1 MSEFNGQLKT
11 AFLKKSILA
20 MFLLLSAC
28 TSSPSSDSVSDP
40 LKNTKHL
47 VVQGHKSLYEN
58 GAFHVPNTSI
68 RLIPPGPSAMEFA
81 GELMGIN
88 ARQSLT
94 TSLNK
99 AAESFTVVSVGTQK
113 TYTLSKAFYEGGDKF
128 SNWVTQHS
136 RPGSMLL
143 LKRSAPDAKYIMGTS
158 LQSAYHLGTTL
169 SEGGD
174 ALSANS
180 LGAAHRINQDG
191 SHLSHTLL
199 DKSLELGAK
208 TVSSGLDRGGET
220 LDKGLTEFIEGY
232 VALPHKLAGRVDA
245 MSVSETWQDYVQD
258 VESTGKWREK
268 HSNQMAFYVKDATNH
283 YFSGVKNSF
292 DKSQQEL
299 DWASQTGSFA
309 ILKSLGWAL
318 HGVFWQGVMK
328 PAGKIS
334 AGALGYMALNGVVYP
349 VVMAG
354 KGGLSLA
361 ELAVKVSWNTAGMA
375 YDIVAPTG
383 KAALAGVLATVQT
396 GGSAI
401 GGSAIMAAGSATSIL
416 GYSATKVTSATVA
429 VGGYST
435 GKAIKYI
442 GVPIAT
448 SGVALTGA
456 AVSVAVA
463 TTEVIAGSVLGA
475 GGELVSGSSKI
486 AATGLAGTTLVVG
499 TSASVVTG
507 ASYGV
512 YQLSKAVVVP
522 STYTLSSGVV
532 LGYGSLSQIAG
543 HSILAVSDA
552 SYMVLSME
560 GPNWVLYSVKG
571 MLGMGEELAPGT
583 VLDLENMQKEGEQFK
598 KLPITPAEMDR
609 VIKALPED
617 LTVQSI

>member
-1 MSEFNGQLKT
+1 MSAFIIKLK
-11 AFLKKSILA
+11 ARFINSIVLIV
-20 MFLLLSAC
+20 FFGLSAC
-28 TSSPSSDSVSDP
+28 TSSPSAPLQDP

-47 VVQGHKSLYEN
+47 MVEGHKSLYEN

-94 TSLNK
+94 TSLNN
-99 AAESFTVVSVGTQK
+99 AAESFTVISVGTEK
-113 TYTLSKAFYEGGDKF
+113 TYALSKAFYEGGDQF
-128 SNWVTQHS
+128 SSWVTQHS

-143 LKRSAPDAKYIMGTS
+143 MKRAAPDAKYIMGTS
-158 LQSAYHLGTTL
+158 LKSARHLASSL

-174 ALSANS
+174 EMSAQS
-180 LGAAHRINQDG
+180 LEVASRINQDG
-191 SHLSHTLL
+191 TQLSGQLFE
-199 DKSLELGAK
+199 DSVELGVT
-208 TVSSGLDRGGET
+208 TVSNGFDKGGET
-220 LDKGLTEFIEGY
+220 LSLSVTDFIKGY
-232 VALPHKLAGRVDA
+232 VALPNKLAGRVDA
-245 MSVSETWQDYVQD
+245 MSIGETWQDYVQGA
-258 VESTGKWREK
+258 ESASDWRERR
-268 HSNQMAFYVKDATNH
+268 SEQMAFYVKDATSQ
-283 YFSGVKNSF
+283 YFSGVKDSF
-292 DKSQQEL
+292 DKSHEEL
-299 DWASQTGSFA
+299 DGASKTGSFA

-318 HGVFWQGVMK
+318 HGVFWQGLVK
-328 PAGKIS
+328 PAGQIS
-334 AGALGYMALNGVVYP
+334 AGALGYMAVNGVVYP
-349 VVMAG
+349 VVLAG

-361 ELAVKVSWNTAGMA
+361 EVAVKVSWNTAGMA

-401 GGSAIMAAGSATSIL
+401 GGSAILAGGSAASVL

-429 VGGYST
+429 VGGYGA

-442 GVPIAT
+442 GVPVAT
-448 SGVALTGA
+448 SGVVLTGA

-463 TTEVIAGSVLGA
+463 TTEVVGGSALGL
-475 GGELVSGSSKI
+475 GGELVSGTGKL
-486 AATGLAGTTLVVG
+486 AATAVAGTTMVVG

-571 MLGMGEELAPGT
+571 VLGVGEELAPGT
-583 VLDLENMQKEGEQFK
+583 VLDLQNMQKQGEQFK
-598 KLPITPAEMDR
+598 KLPITPAEMDK
-609 VIKALPED
+609 VIEALPED
-617 LTVQSI
+617 LSTQAI